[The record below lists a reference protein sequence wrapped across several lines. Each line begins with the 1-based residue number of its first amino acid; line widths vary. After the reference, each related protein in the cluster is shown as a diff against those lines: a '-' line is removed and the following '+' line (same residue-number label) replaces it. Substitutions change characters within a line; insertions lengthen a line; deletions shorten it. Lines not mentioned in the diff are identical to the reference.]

1 MRMLSPWFLISP
13 YGVFP
18 PTIGPPQR
26 LVCAFEGTYEC
37 DDENTIAAPGEQ
49 GTEEDEDLFATP
61 GFGGVPAVA
70 VAASRTACA
79 VPTAASVD
87 RAWHPIEYKYM
98 TSSAADGGVV
108 VAPHHPRLDHRVFYH
123 ALGMSGKDVHRS
135 LKMGWPYSDFS
146 SRCAGACVCVAL
158 PLGVPLQMCYSHLR
172 TYPPPP
178 PPPHCSCTILV
189 RTALRLLDPHSPVH
203 HDLFHDTLDRT
214 APPKSTTIST
224 FLCAIVSRVVSI
236 AATIACCLSCGCL
249 CERRRRCF
257 AGEDPRGALLGV
269 RVVVYVYTPSAVGT
283 WGRAGWVRSDVLT
296 VVPPII
302 LSESPAV
309 MAADLA
315 GGDAANAL
323 WQEHCGEEDG
333 MWLPPPFAFRLN
345 DLVWRRETV
354 AVNSAPS
361 KAAEHTLFNAIAAL
375 RFDTPDE
382 TLLLREVIMSAVN
395 LSEGEDVQSAT
406 KSDGTGSASAT
417 LLPTFAA
424 LLDSGTRSLRLATGD
439 GGRSIA
445 ERQRNETLL
454 YRTLTYVARRHELGV
469 RAAWP
474 SLPLY
479 DVEKGTLWCT
489 PPASSP
495 NLDTDRLIVS
505 DAHPLHY
512 HFSPP
517 PPPPLSFFSTRWSF
531 VLQWRSSSSRRASTK
546 LSVLVAS
553 GHALSS

>member
-1 MRMLSPWFLISP
+1 
-13 YGVFP
+13 
-18 PTIGPPQR
+18 
-26 LVCAFEGTYEC
+26 
-37 DDENTIAAPGEQ
+37 
-49 GTEEDEDLFATP
+49 
-61 GFGGVPAVA
+61 
-70 VAASRTACA
+70 
-79 VPTAASVD
+79 
-87 RAWHPIEYKYM
+87 
-98 TSSAADGGVV
+98 
-108 VAPHHPRLDHRVFYH
+108 
-123 ALGMSGKDVHRS
+123 
-135 LKMGWPYSDFS
+135 
-146 SRCAGACVCVAL
+146 
-158 PLGVPLQMCYSHLR
+158 
-172 TYPPPP
+172 
-178 PPPHCSCTILV
+178 
-189 RTALRLLDPHSPVH
+189 
-203 HDLFHDTLDRT
+203 
-214 APPKSTTIST
+214 
-224 FLCAIVSRVVSI
+224 
-236 AATIACCLSCGCL
+236 
-249 CERRRRCF
+249 
-257 AGEDPRGALLGV
+257 
-269 RVVVYVYTPSAVGT
+269 
-283 WGRAGWVRSDVLT
+283 
-296 VVPPII
+296 
-302 LSESPAV
+302 
-309 MAADLA
+309 
-315 GGDAANAL
+315 
-323 WQEHCGEEDG
+323 

-406 KSDGTGSASAT
+406 KSDGTGSTSAT

-517 PPPPLSFFSTRWSF
+517 LSFFSTRWSS
-531 VLQWRSSSSRRASTK
+531 VLQ
-546 LSVLVAS
+546 
-553 GHALSS
+553 